1 MLHVLYTIGPV
12 FVIILLGWFLRAWG
26 FIPVHLI
33 GPLNRMVYYLAI
45 PAMIFREVAKASFQA
60 HFQPV
65 LLGGT
70 LIPVVAV
77 FFLALGIGFVFS
89 IRKKEFGTFL
99 QSSFHGNLGYIGLAV
114 AYYFLGR
121 EGFTRASILAAFL
134 MLLQNFL
141 AVLGLQVFSPAEK
154 SSHRLL
160 FFAKKITF
168 NPVITSAMV
177 GIGFSFFRLSI
188 PEPIDRMLAIIG
200 GMALPLA
207 LLVIGASLSFGLIKS
222 RFFLALGAGFLKLLA
237 LPGLGIASY
246 HWLGLSP
253 AQFLPGLILLASPT
267 ATITY
272 VMAGEMEGSTDL
284 ASAAVSMNTLL
295 SAATFVLWLGIRY
308 H

>member
-1 MLHVLYTIGPV
+1 MLHVLFTIGPV
-12 FVIILLGWFLRAWG
+12 FAIILLGWGLRVRNFL
-26 FIPVHLI
+26 PDHLI

-45 PAMIFREVAKASFQA
+45 PAMIFREVAKATFEA

-70 LIPVVAV
+70 LLAV
-77 FFLALGIGFVFS
+77 CGIFVIALCFGFLFRVQKG
-89 IRKKEFGTFL
+89 KMGTFL

-114 AYYFLGR
+114 AYYFLGS

-141 AVLGLQVFSPAEK
+141 AVGSLQIFSFREA
-154 SSHRLL
+154 SSNRL
-160 FFAKKITF
+160 FFFVRKIVL
-168 NPVITSAMV
+168 NPVILSAMV
-177 GIGFSFFRLSI
+177 GIAFSLMQVPI
-188 PEPIDRMLAIIG
+188 PEPIDRMLEIIS

-207 LLVIGASLSFGLIKS
+207 LLVIGASLSFGLIRS
-222 RFFLALGAGFLKLLA
+222 HLFPALGAGFLKLVM
-237 LPGLGIASY
+237 LPALGIVLY
-246 HWLGLSP
+246 RWLGLPP

-272 VMAGEMEGSTDL
+272 IMAGEMGGSTEL

-295 SAATFVLWLGIRY
+295 SAATFVFWLGLPY